1 MQVMPEPIYDKDN
14 LLRRVIFTNPN
25 FVRPD
30 QTVTSFAFTPRK
42 IDGTA
47 ESLSVDLERLT
58 TYESS
63 IKDRFS
69 YRLYSLTALQ
79 IRNIGL
85 NCEHHPIDGND
96 AHSLIVGDVSRSKA
110 KQLAGAAK
118 RIHYPD

>member
-1 MQVMPEPIYDKDN
+1 MQVMPEPIYDQDN

-42 IDGTA
+42 IDGIA

-69 YRLYSLTALQ
+69 YRLYSLTALLV
-79 IRNIGL
+79 RNIGL
-85 NCEHHPIDGND
+85 DCEHHPVEGNY
-96 AHSLIVGDVSRSKA
+96 AHALIVGDVSRLKA